1 VESSTKGAASSPQGE
16 EAAASTLIQKLRTAS
31 KDPYFWTNW
40 IVVIAFVL
48 VVAIFGTIKPH
59 SYLTMYNFN
68 NILVASA
75 IPAII
80 AVGQTFAVA
89 TAGIDLSVSSIM
101 TLGAVAFG
109 LAFTNGWSVWASC
122 LAGTI
127 VGLLAG
133 LTNGLI
139 IAKRKI
145 SDFIVTLGMLSVASG
160 IALVLSDGRPRQIV
174 SPFLSKLA
182 INGVGEVPYLMIIA
196 LVITISAHFLLFN
209 TRFGTHL
216 LATGGDPEAARAM
229 GISIDRI
236 KIAVYGISGALA
248 GFAAMLTISRI
259 GAAEPAANTSILLNS
274 VAAVVLGGVSLFG
287 GRGTIFGPFIATLL
301 LQALTNGLTVIG
313 VAAYYQYVSI
323 GLVVILSAALVRT
336 NQ

>member
-1 VESSTKGAASSPQGE
+1 
-16 EAAASTLIQKLRTAS
+16 
-31 KDPYFWTNW
+31 
-40 IVVIAFVL
+40 
-48 VVAIFGTIKPH
+48 
-59 SYLTMYNFN
+59 
-68 NILVASA
+68 
-75 IPAII
+75 
-80 AVGQTFAVA
+80 
-89 TAGIDLSVSSIM
+89 M

-109 LAFTNGWSVWASC
+109 LAFTNHWPLWAAWLLGSAVGC
-122 LAGTI
+122 LAGI
-127 VGLLAG
+127 A
-133 LTNGLI
+133 NGVI

-160 IALVLSDGRPRQIV
+160 IALVLSNGQPRQII
-174 SPFLSKLA
+174 SPFLAKLA
-182 INGVGEVPYLMIIA
+182 INGIGDVPYLMILA
-196 LVITISAHFLLFN
+196 LVIAVAAHFLLFN

-229 GISIDRI
+229 GVSIDRI
-236 KIAVYGISGALA
+236 KIAVYGISGLLA
-248 GFAAMLTISRI
+248 GFAATLTIARI

-287 GRGTIFGPFIATLL
+287 GRGTIFGPFVATLL

-336 NQ
+336 NR

>member
-1 VESSTKGAASSPQGE
+1 MSNSNQNSVVSPQGE
-16 EAAASTLIQKLRTAS
+16 ATELSFLRKLKEAS

-48 VVAIFGTIKPH
+48 VVVIFGSIKPKA
-59 SYLTMYNFN
+59 YLSLYNFN

-101 TLGAVAFG
+101 TLGAVSFG
-109 LAFTNGWSVWASC
+109 LAYTNHWPLWAAWLLGSSVGC
-122 LAGTI
+122 LAGI
-127 VGLLAG
+127 A
-133 LTNGLI
+133 NGVI

-160 IALVLSDGRPRQIV
+160 IALVLSNGQPRQII

-182 INGVGEVPYLMIIA
+182 INGIGDVPYLMIIA
-196 LVITISAHFLLFN
+196 LVIAIAAHFLLFN

-216 LATGGDPEAARAM
+216 LATGGDPEAARSM
-229 GISIDRI
+229 GVSIDRI
-236 KIAVYGISGALA
+236 KIAVYGISGLLA
-248 GFAAMLTISRI
+248 GFAATLTIARI

-287 GRGTIFGPFIATLL
+287 GRGTIFGPFVATLL

-336 NQ
+336 NR